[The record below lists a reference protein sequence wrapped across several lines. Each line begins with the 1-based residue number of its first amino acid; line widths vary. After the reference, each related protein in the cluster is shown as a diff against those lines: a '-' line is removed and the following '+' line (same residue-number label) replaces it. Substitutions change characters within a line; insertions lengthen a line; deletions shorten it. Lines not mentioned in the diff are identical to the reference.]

1 MGAIRQLKN
10 GKFQITVYD
19 LTGRRHRNVFPKHK
33 YAKAYVDRIETEK
46 SDQKLIDAGLMKKT
60 SSIED
65 SITEF
70 ILTKVDLR
78 VKSMKKYNRVLEQFG
93 IFCSNEVII
102 NMNDFT
108 RNHSDKFWSAITD
121 SGAAAKTANF
131 YLMVTKALFENE
143 IHRDRL
149 TKNPLSHIKPLKEK
163 VKSLIER
170 EEEYYNVDEIEAFF
184 KVDMEGF
191 DRNVFTVLLLTGLR
205 ISEMGSLQWDRSID
219 IKNKLIKV
227 RSYGDYKTKNATSE
241 RDIPMTD
248 TVFGI
253 LQEMSQ
259 SDNQGFVF
267 KNSAGEVV
275 KERSQLEKCK
285 VVAAEAGITKNAT
298 VHMWRHSFS
307 SHVLNTDIQ
316 YEEKQYLMGH
326 KPESMTDRYTKIDP
340 MSLHK
345 KLTQLD
351 KLIK

>member
-1 MGAIRQLKN
+1 MGAIRQLRN

-19 LTGRRHRNVFPKHK
+19 LTGIRHRMRFEKHK
-33 YAKAYVDRIETEK
+33 YAKAYIDKIEKEK
-46 SDQKLIDAGLMKKT
+46 SEQKLIDAGLMKKT

-78 VKSMKKYNRVLEQFG
+78 VKSMKKYNRVLEQFR
-93 IFCSNEVII
+93 IFCSNEPII

-121 SGAAAKTANF
+121 SGAASKTANF
-131 YLMVTKALFENE
+131 YLMVARALFENE
-143 IHRDRL
+143 INRDRL
-149 TKNPLSHIKPLKEK
+149 VKNPLSHINPLKEK

-170 EEEYYNVDEIEAFF
+170 EEEYYNIDEIKAFF
-184 KVDMEGF
+184 STDMDDF
-191 DRNVFTVLLLTGLR
+191 DRNVFKVLFLTGLR
-205 ISEMGSLQWDRSID
+205 ISEMESLQWDRSID
-219 IKNKLIKV
+219 ITNKLIKV

-248 TVFGI
+248 TAFGI
-253 LQEMSQ
+253 LQKMS
-259 SDNQGFVF
+259 STDNQGYVF
-267 KNSAGEVV
+267 KNGDGEVV
-275 KERSQLEKCK
+275 KERSQLKRCK
-285 VVAAEAGITKNAT
+285 VIATEAGIKKNAT

-307 SHVLNTDIQ
+307 SHVLNTEIK

-340 MSLHK
+340 MGLHK